1 MQPGAVVTYRER
13 EWIVLPAPEDEVLLL
28 RPLTGTSDDAIAVHR
43 RLSELIAYSLEW
55 ERVTPAQFPLPSPDE
70 VGSARGVRLLWQA
83 ARLLLREGAAPFR
96 SLGRI
101 SIRPRTYQL
110 VPLLMALRLDPVRL
124 LIADDVGVGKTI
136 EAGLIAR
143 ELWER
148 GEIRRLAV
156 LCPPYLCDQWQQELN
171 EKLGFEAVIIGPQT
185 LRTLERQVPPG
196 RSVYDYFPV
205 QVLSIDWVKLERN
218 RHQFLIHPPDLVI
231 VDEAHGVTRSSERE
245 HHLRYQLVSELAEN
259 PQRHLILLTATP
271 HSGIRSSFGQLLGLI
286 DKRFGTWEFDRL
298 TKEQRET
305 LARHLVQ
312 RTRADLRHQ
321 WNDADVFPTRE
332 PQDVTYTLS
341 APYRALFEAVHRFCT
356 DIVRSGETLQQH
368 QRRMRWW
375 SALVLLRCVMSSPRA
390 AVLALERRH
399 KNQAVTS
406 VDEGELLALDEL
418 VPPIEPSEATPLDEL
433 PTPVL
438 DDTLT
443 GLPEADRRRLSELRK
458 QAAAITPEHDTK
470 LQQCI
475 QIARKLLDE
484 GFHPVIW
491 CTYVD
496 TAEYVA
502 DHLRTEL
509 PARYPGLQIECLT
522 GRIGEEERRQ
532 RVAALLDAPRRLL
545 VATDCLSE
553 GINLQE
559 GFDAVVHYDLPWNP
573 NRLEQ
578 REGRVDRYGQ
588 PRDRVKAIRFYG
600 QDNPVDG
607 AVISVLL
614 DKAREIRRT
623 LGIYVPVPED
633 ERTLAEVLVHRL
645 FRRERQADQLAL
657 PLGSDPAKQLHDRW
671 EIDIEREK
679 VSRTVFAQ
687 RALDPGVV
695 ARELE
700 ACDAVLGDPNAVR
713 RFFLDAAQAIGL
725 LVTPDPHQR
734 DVWTV
739 HTDAAI
745 LAEVPD
751 DISAALPRPK
761 NDRWPVTFTSPGP
774 AGITYLGRNH
784 PTVTALA
791 RHIFERAFARLPGS
805 SPVQRIGVLRTRRV
819 ERLTTLVL
827 LRARYQQQQPGRW
840 AGLSEEVLVTGWRGQ
855 PTQLLAPSEALD
867 LLEHVE
873 PADEM
878 PRGEQRELAEH
889 ALQRLRLLLEDQGAS
904 PLARLL
910 SERAA
915 ELLAAHRRV
924 RQEVGER
931 VRGLAVRPYWP
942 PDVLAL
948 LVLQPVVLR

>member
-13 EWIVLPAPEDEVLLL
+13 EWIVLPAPDDEVLLL
-28 RPLTGTSDDAIAVHR
+28 RPLTGTSDDAVAVHR

-55 ERVTPAQFPLPSPDE
+55 ERVAPAQFPLPSPDE
-70 VGSARGVRLLWQA
+70 VGSARDVRLLWQA

-96 SLGRI
+96 SLGRV
-101 SIRPRTYQL
+101 SIRPRAYQL

-156 LCPPYLCDQWQQELN
+156 LCPPYLCDQWQGELN
-171 EKLGFEAVIIGPQT
+171 EKLGFDAVVIGPQT
-185 LRTLERQVPPG
+185 LRALERETPPG
-196 RSVYDYFPV
+196 RSVYEHFPV

-218 RHQFLIHPPDLVI
+218 RHQFLVHRPDLVI
-231 VDEAHGVTRSSERE
+231 VDEAHGVTPSGGRER
-245 HHLRYQLVSELAEN
+245 HLRYQLVRELASDV
-259 PQRHLILLTATP
+259 QRHLILLTATP
-271 HSGIRSSFGQLLGLI
+271 HSGIRASFGQLLGLL
-286 DKRFGTWEFDRL
+286 DERFSTWEIDRL
-298 TKEQRET
+298 TEEQRAT

-312 RTRADLRHQ
+312 RTRADLRHR
-321 WNDADVFPTRE
+321 WGDADVFPTRE
-332 PQDVTYTLS
+332 PQDATYTLS
-341 APYRALFEAVHRFCT
+341 PAYRALFEAVHGFCT
-356 DIVRSGETLQQH
+356 EIVRSGEALQEH
-368 QRRMRWW
+368 RRRMRWW

-390 AVLALERRH
+390 AVLALERRR
-399 KNQAVTS
+399 KDEPPDSEDES
-406 VDEGELLALDEL
+406 VLLGPDGQVPVVEPSDAIHLDE
-418 VPPIEPSEATPLDEL
+418 I

-438 DDTLT
+438 DRAVADL
-443 GLPEADRRRLSELRK
+443 ADSDRRRLAALHK
-458 QAAAITPEHDTK
+458 QAAAIGPEHDTK
-470 LQQCI
+470 LQRCVETT
-475 QIARKLLDE
+475 RRLLDE

-502 DHLRTEL
+502 EHLRAEL
-509 PARYPGLQIECLT
+509 ADDYPGLQVECLT
-522 GRIGEEERRQ
+522 GRVGEEERRQ
-532 RVAALLDAPRRLL
+532 RVAGLLDAPRRLL

-559 GFDAVVHYDLPWNP
+559 GFDAVLHYDLPWNP

-588 PRDRVKAIRFYG
+588 PRDRVRAIRFYG

-645 FRRERQADQLAL
+645 FLRGASAAQLAL
-657 PLGSDPAKQLHDRW
+657 PLGPDPVGELHHRW
-671 EIDIEREK
+671 DIDVEREK

-700 ACDAVLGDPNAVR
+700 ACDAVLGDPDAVR
-713 RFFLDAAQAIGL
+713 RFLLDAAQAIGL
-725 LVTPDPHQR
+725 LVAPDPRQR

-739 HTDAAI
+739 RTDDAT
-745 LAEVPD
+745 LDGVPD
-751 DISAALPRPK
+751 DVRAALPRPK
-761 NDRWPVTFTSPGP
+761 GGRWQVTFTSPGP
-774 AGITYLGRNH
+774 TGVTYLGRNH
-784 PTVTALA
+784 PAVTALA
-791 RHIFERAFARLPGS
+791 RHLFERAFARVLGP
-805 SPVQRIGVLRTRRV
+805 SPAQRIGVLRTRRV

-827 LRARYQQQQPGRW
+827 LRARYHLAQPGRPV
-840 AGLSEEVLVTGWRGQ
+840 GLSEEVLVTGWRGQ
-855 PTQLLAPSEALD
+855 PAQLLAPGEALD
-867 LLEHVE
+867 LLERVE
-873 PADEM
+873 PDDEV
-878 PRGEQRELAEH
+878 PRGEQRELVEH
-889 ALQRLRLLLEDQGAS
+889 ALQRLQLLLDDPETS
-904 PLARLL
+904 PFARLL
-910 SERAA
+910 SERAD

-931 VRGLAVRPYWP
+931 VRGLRVHPYWP

-948 LVLQPVVLR
+948 LVLQPVVSR